1 MSLEDV
7 AYEVCTAFEHAG
19 VLAVLV
25 GGGAATY
32 YAPKA
37 VMTRDLDF
45 VLHLELFGMPDRGV
59 EILRGLG
66 FRSTS
71 TKGTLEHD
79 AIPFTLEILDG
90 PLAVGAESVE
100 SWVTVR
106 NGLRVL
112 HVISPIVSI
121 KDRLCHAMHFGDIS
135 AARQAAEVANVQ
147 PVDLSELRVWCE
159 AERPEG
165 GRGGTIFR
173 YFEALLVDQ

>member
-1 MSLEDV
+1 
-7 AYEVCTAFEHAG
+7 
-19 VLAVLV
+19 
-25 GGGAATY
+25 
-32 YAPKA
+32 
-37 VMTRDLDF
+37 
-45 VLHLELFGMPDRGV
+45 MPDRGA

-71 TKGTLEHD
+71 TKGTLAHD

-106 NGLRVL
+106 NDQHVL

-135 AARQAAEVANVQ
+135 AARQAAHVAKTQ
-147 PVDLSELRVWCE
+147 PVDVSELRAWCE

-165 GRGGTIFR
+165 GRGGMVFR
-173 YFEALLVDQ
+173 YFETFLVDL